1 MSTHTSVPS
10 DVEAESIID
19 LVHDCREISGVLGS
33 FVPAAIRIPD
43 ARGAVPHDAHGAM
56 PVEISLDAVQALD
69 GYDDYGS

>member
-1 MSTHTSVPS
+1 MSTHTFVPS

-33 FVPAAIRIPD
+33 FVPTVVRIPEG
-43 ARGAVPHDAHGAM
+43 RGAMPVSM
-56 PVEISLDAVQALD
+56 PVEISPEAVQALV

>member
-1 MSTHTSVPS
+1 MSTHTHVPS

-33 FVPAAIRIPD
+33 FVPTVVRIPD
-43 ARGAVPHDAHGAM
+43 SRGAM
-56 PVEISLDAVQALD
+56 PVEISSEAVSALV